1 MSLVQRSL
9 FDKIAAEG
17 VHLAIWSSVMSVG
30 GGLGEIFVNHDAR
43 MNIAGDHAIVQLIEA
58 HKRSKVLTNLMLLV
72 SGVSGA
78 LAYQQTKDKYWL
90 IGSGLMLAGLPYCAL
105 VENPVA
111 EQLKF
116 LTLDAKSEKAKSLL
130 NSWGTIQLGK
140 LALAVGGA
148 TVFYCYTGQINNETK
163 LEEVLKSDLKS
174 EGFLPYAKLIA
185 WLTQELNGFY
195 SIGEFVQDINS
206 INDIS
211 NFLLELGGFLR
222 DYGCPYQ
229 NLVNSENRLND
240 RISRLQ
246 LLDFL
251 CTEIQAAKMNKC
263 LKRDIITNGTD
274 DTTNKKQYE
283 SNEARDLKALLVA
296 LGFPRPPDGIT
307 AEQICTKVYGKVS
320 ELLKTLSPNYLGR
333 PLLKINMSE
342 KQWSQIHKINKIL
355 YDDYKTRRELLLK
368 RLDVT
373 IQSFKWADRLK
384 DKTDEISN
392 AFMSKRKAL
401 TAEPNVRIEDI
412 LAAREDLCH
421 MEKTCGT
428 KEIASTRSKLHKI
441 LIPKVPDRGGRTTEL
456 QAPPPEMPSYQRG
469 GSAGGARRGGGGQ
482 QHQYQEQRS
491 HRGGGGG
498 GWSGR
503 GGGGDRPYSGGYQ
516 QQNYGMMD
524 PYMQQYPQMA
534 YQGQQQI
541 VNEYAGM
548 DYGGTYGG
556 RGRGG
561 RGGRGGRRPY

>member
-1 MSLVQRSL
+1 MSAVQRSL
-9 FDKIAAEG
+9 FDRIAAEG
-17 VHLAIWSSVMSVG
+17 VHFALWTSIMSVG
-30 GGLGEIFVNHDAR
+30 GGLEEILVNHDAR
-43 MNIAGDHAIVQLIEA
+43 VSISGEHAIPELLETY
-58 HKRSKVLTNLMLLV
+58 KRSKVLTNLLLFI
-72 SGVSGA
+72 SGISGA
-78 LAYQQTKDKYWL
+78 FAYQQTKDKYWL
-90 IGSGLMLAGLPYCAL
+90 VGSGLMIAGIPYCAL
-105 VENPVA
+105 LESPVA
-111 EQLKF
+111 EQLKY
-116 LTLDAKSEKAKSLL
+116 LTLDAKSEKARSLL
-130 NSWGTIQLGK
+130 TSWGNIQLGK

-148 TVFYCYTGQINNETK
+148 SVFYCYNGELNDDIK
-163 LEEVLKSDLKS
+163 LEQALTTDLKS

-211 NFLLELGGFLR
+211 SFLLELGGFLR

-229 NLVNSENRLND
+229 NLVNSDNRLND
-240 RISRLQ
+240 RVSRLQ

-263 LKRDIITNGTD
+263 FKRNVIATGIES
-274 DTTNKKQYE
+274 TTNKKQYE
-283 SNEARDLKALLVA
+283 SDEARDLKALLVA

-307 AEQICTKVYGKVS
+307 AGQICSKVYGKVS
-320 ELLKTLSPNYLGR
+320 EVLKTLSPNHLGR
-333 PLLKINMSE
+333 PLLKMNMSE
-342 KQWSQIHKINKIL
+342 IQWKQMHKINKVL

-373 IQSFKWADRLK
+373 IQSFKWAERLK
-384 DKTDEISN
+384 DKTDEIAN
-392 AFMSKRKAL
+392 VFMTRRKAL

-412 LAAREDLCH
+412 MAAREDLCH
-421 MEKTCGT
+421 TEKTCGT
-428 KEIASTRSKLHKI
+428 KEIATTRSKLHKI
-441 LIPKVPDRGGRTTEL
+441 LMPKVPDRGGRTTEL

-482 QHQYQEQRS
+482 QHQNNEQRG
-491 HRGGGGG
+491 HRGGA
-498 GWSGR
+498 GWSARG
-503 GGGGDRPYSGGYQ
+503 GGGGDRPHSGGYQ
-516 QQNYGMMD
+516 QQNYGAVD
-524 PYMQQYPQMA
+524 PHMQPYPQMA

-548 DYGGTYGG
+548 DHSGNYGG

>member
-90 IGSGLMLAGLPYCAL
+90 IGSAGLPYCAL

-482 QHQYQEQRS
+482 QHQYQEQR
-491 HRGGGGG
+491 
-498 GWSGR
+498 
-503 GGGGDRPYSGGYQ
+503 
-516 QQNYGMMD
+516 
-524 PYMQQYPQMA
+524 
-534 YQGQQQI
+534 
-541 VNEYAGM
+541 
-548 DYGGTYGG
+548 
-556 RGRGG
+556 
-561 RGGRGGRRPY
+561 